1 VDTNRQ
7 IYQVMLQRVKES
19 TITSALR
26 AANVRVIDPAK
37 IPLHPFKPSLPMN
50 GGAGFLSGL
59 LLAIVG
65 VIIRS
70 KTNGTVQEPG
80 EAEKLLGIPELG
92 VIPAADLGLAGS
104 PKPRGLFVGKSK
116 QNGPSTQLISLS
128 SKSPIVADS
137 FRAVL
142 ASILFAGARQRQRVL
157 VITSASPGEGK
168 TTTAC
173 NLAVAFA
180 NLGRKVLL
188 IDADTRN
195 PHVHGI
201 FGLENSTGLTTTLK
215 HVAVNETRKGAFVR
229 ETSVPN
235 LHVLTSGPA
244 MQDGADLLF
253 SSSMP
258 NLIARYRDEYE
269 MVLIDTPPM
278 MVMPDARILGS
289 FADGVVLIASAG
301 KTDRIAIQAAYR
313 RFVEDRTP
321 VLGIVLNNWNVK
333 TSLHNYYGAYKEPVT
348 EQALVKVAPKVISI

>member
-1 VDTNRQ
+1 
-7 IYQVMLQRVKES
+7 M
-19 TITSALR
+19 
-26 AANVRVIDPAK
+26 
-37 IPLHPFKPSLPMN
+37 HPYKPNLPMN
-50 GGAGFLSGL
+50 AGAGLMSGL
-59 LLAIVG
+59 LFAVAG

-70 KTNGTVQEPG
+70 KLNGTVQEPG

-92 VIPAADLGLAGS
+92 VIPAAEPGTAQTSWARRLFSG
-104 PKPRGLFVGKSK
+104 KPEVDSRSM
-116 QNGPSTQLISLS
+116 QLISVAN
-128 SKSPIVADS
+128 KSPIIADS

-168 TTTAC
+168 TVTTS

-195 PHVHGI
+195 PHVHSM
-201 FGLENSTGLTTTLK
+201 FGLDNSTGLTTELRRVAANEIRNDTL
-215 HVAVNETRKGAFVR
+215 VR
-229 ETSVPN
+229 ETKVPN
-235 LHVLTSGPA
+235 LYVLTSGPA
-244 MQDGADLLF
+244 IQEGADLLF
-253 SSSMP
+253 SSTMP
-258 NLIARYRDEYE
+258 NLITRYRDEYE

-301 KTDRIAIQAAYR
+301 KTNRTAIQAAYR

-321 VLGIVLNNWNVK
+321 VLGIILNNWNKKSSVH
-333 TSLHNYYGAYKEPVT
+333 TYYGTYKNPVT
-348 EQALVKVAPKVISI
+348 EQALVKVTPSKVMPI